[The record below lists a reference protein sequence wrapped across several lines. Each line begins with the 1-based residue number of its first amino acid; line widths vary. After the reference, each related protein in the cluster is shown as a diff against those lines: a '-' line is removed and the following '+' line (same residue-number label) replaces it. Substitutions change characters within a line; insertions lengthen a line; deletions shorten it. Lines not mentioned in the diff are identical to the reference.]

1 MAAGRGGRREEP
13 LGGTMTAGPRCSD
26 DDGDVKVGFA
36 APSHVVRLQ
45 EKKIYLLS
53 IKIKSDCPT
62 LLVGKGTPKASSSSN
77 ASDLYS
83 EGAWIETW
91 PGLSNNFTDVLPSF
105 LQSFQ
110 NN

>member
-1 MAAGRGGRREEP
+1 MAAGRGGQGEEP

-36 APSHVVRLQ
+36 APSRVVRLQ
-45 EKKIYLLS
+45 EEKIYLVCV
-53 IKIKSDCPT
+53 KIKSDCHI
-62 LLVGKGTPKASSSSN
+62 LLAGKGIPKAGSSSN

-91 PGLSNNFTDVLPSF
+91 PGYLIL
-105 LQSFQ
+105 
-110 NN
+110 

>member
-1 MAAGRGGRREEP
+1 MAAGLGGRGEEP
-13 LGGTMTAGPRCSD
+13 PGGTMTAGPHCSD

-45 EKKIYLLS
+45 EEKNLLTLCQNQ
-53 IKIKSDCPT
+53 IRLSDTP
-62 LLVGKGTPKASSSSN
+62 VGKGTPKAGSSSN

-91 PGLSNNFTDVLPSF
+91 PGYRVL
-105 LQSFQ
+105 
-110 NN
+110 